1 MRTHGNGIRRLAA
14 LAALSLAAGVAMA
27 AEDEKKEAAL
37 EVFKQ
42 RILPIFKSPKASSCT
57 ECHLA
62 GVDLKDYISSDQAQT
77 FASLRKEGL
86 VDLENPD
93 ASKILKLI
101 RMKPE
106 KPNPIADE
114 ARKKEYEAFR
124 AWIHEAVKD
133 PELSKAE
140 ATGKGVGPSVS
151 DEVIRHARK
160 DRLLASFVENVWAY
174 RGGCIGCHQPG
185 DPPNAQAAENKR
197 NWVKKHGEP
206 AMFWLGSSG
215 PEEALEN
222 LLKGKLLDLE
232 KPASSLILAKPTT
245 QVKHEGGQKMI
256 VGSGPYR
263 AFLRFIED
271 YSKIKKG
278 KYRREEDLPGV
289 VVTDQYLRVRNVP
302 QQRALMQIDLH
313 RIEGGRPS
321 AKPIASIVGG
331 CGPASG
337 GRVEIQLER
346 SSKEFAEI
354 SASRKLPKGSYQ
366 LRFYIDSRNRLQA
379 NPLFKFGA
387 QDLSGVLEISA
398 DDWPD
403 DPRADGK
410 KPLEVTAKVVEFPG
424 AAGGER
430 PKR

>member
-1 MRTHGNGIRRLAA
+1 MRSDKTGFRRLAA
-14 LAALSLAAGVAMA
+14 LAALALATGAATA
-27 AEDEKKEAAL
+27 AEDEKRKEAL
-37 EVFKQ
+37 EVFNQ

-57 ECHLA
+57 ECHLG

-93 ASKILKLI
+93 TSKILKLI
-101 RMKPE
+101 LMKPE
-106 KPNPIADE
+106 KPNPIAEE

-140 ATGKGVGPSVS
+140 VNGKAVGPSVS

-185 DPPNAQAAENKR
+185 DPPNAKAAENKR
-197 NWVKKHGEP
+197 NWVKKYGEP
-206 AMFWLGSSG
+206 SMFWLGSSG
-215 PEEALEN
+215 PEEALDT

-232 KPASSLILAKPTT
+232 QPAKSLLIAKPTT
-245 QVKHEGGQKMI
+245 QVKHDGGQKMV

-263 AFLRFIED
+263 GFLRFIED
-271 YSKIKKG
+271 YSKIRKG
-278 KYRREEDLPGV
+278 KYLREEDLPGV

-321 AKPIASIVGG
+321 TKPYASIVGG

-337 GRVEIQLER
+337 GRVELTLER

-354 SASRKLPKGSYQ
+354 SASRKLPKGTYQ

-379 NPLFKFGA
+379 DPLFKFGP
-387 QDLSGVLEISA
+387 QDLNGVLEISA

-403 DPRADGK
+403 DPKADGK
-410 KPLEVTAKVVEFPG
+410 KPLEITAKVVEFPG
-424 AAGGER
+424 APGER